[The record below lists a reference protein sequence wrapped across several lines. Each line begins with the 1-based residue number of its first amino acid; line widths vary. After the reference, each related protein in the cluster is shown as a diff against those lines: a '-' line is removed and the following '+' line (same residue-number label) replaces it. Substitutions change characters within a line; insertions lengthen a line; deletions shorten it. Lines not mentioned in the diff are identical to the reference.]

1 MAGGVACNKY
11 IKKELRQLCESKGI
25 ELFTPSPKYCTD
37 NAAMIALIGAYKYQN
52 GEFDNFDL
60 DIFE

>member
-11 IKKELRQLCESKGI
+11 IKNQINNLCDQKKVAFYS
-25 ELFTPSPKYCTD
+25 PSPKYCTD
-37 NAAMIALIGAYKYQN
+37 NAAMVAFVGAYKYQQ
-52 GEFDNFDL
+52 GKFDDLEL